1 MFALNVEKHPVVL
14 LFLIYHQKEED
25 YMEINK
31 FVEMLAQV
39 NQMDHRQRN
48 TLLTALSHLPDEPQV
63 VEIIESRFDVD
74 GACPFCGHDQYYRHG
89 FVNKLQ
95 RYRCRDC
102 KKTFNALTAL
112 HSLVFAT
119 RINGSTISKHLQI
132 R

>member
-1 MFALNVEKHPVVL
+1 
-14 LFLIYHQKEED
+14 
-25 YMEINK
+25 METNK

-39 NQMDHRQRN
+39 NQMDHRQRK

-63 VEIIESRFDVD
+63 VEIIESRFDID

-89 FVNKLQ
+89 FANKLQ

-102 KKTFNALTAL
+102 KKTFNALTGTPFSRLRHKNKWLNYFKAL
-112 HSLVFAT
+112 T
-119 RINGSTISKHLQI
+119 KHKGVGP